1 MNACLKVNEK
11 YKSMV
16 SQLNLELQNTAK
28 MFEERYADQK
38 NELEVVNNE
47 NLELRDLLDKVKNRL
62 VELDNDNNDLKNEI
76 DKNFIINQQKDQ
88 EYSNLLVKYNMFQK
102 ENVYININISY

>member
-1 MNACLKVNEK
+1 MNVCLKVNEK

-28 MFEERYADQK
+28 MFEERYTDQK

-102 ENVYININISY
+102 ENVYINISY

>member
-28 MFEERYADQK
+28 MFEERYTDQK

-102 ENVYININISY
+102 ENVYINISY